1 MLLMND
7 ENAINVK
14 PETVSAP
21 ETEISQADL
30 IELLQKENQELAR
43 QLSDTRYKLNQMEI
57 DYKGLQKTVDKTIQ
71 ARNWWRADYNDLLD
85 KILDRVNRGCFDD

>member
-1 MLLMND
+1 MLLMNE
-7 ENAINVK
+7 ENAINVR

-43 QLSDTRYKLNQMEI
+43 QLSDTRYKLNQTEI
-57 DYKGLQKTVDKTIQ
+57 ECKEIKGLLKRTQ
-71 ARNWWRADYNDLLD
+71 AMLDSHKIYYEYLVD
-85 KILDRVNRGCFDD
+85 KILDRVNRND

>member
-1 MLLMND
+1 MLLMN
-7 ENAINVK
+7 EETAINVK

-43 QLSDTRYKLNQMEI
+43 QLADTRYKLNQAEI
-57 DYKGLQKTVDKTIQ
+57 DYKGLQKRVDKTIQ
-71 ARNWWRADYNDLLD
+71 TLNWWRADYNDLLD
-85 KILDRVNRGCFDD
+85 KILDRVNRERDD